1 MPRGGRR
8 SGTPG
13 RAYGNRSDLNRAP
26 SGGQYGDRAATQA
39 RLDAVPITPPAPP
52 PMAQPA
58 QQPLQAPP
66 PLDRPTDRPMEPI
79 TSGLPTGPG
88 PGPEALGLP
97 GGPNPDLA
105 NMAEYLPMLE
115 RLASLPTSSV
125 ATRNFVRRL
134 RGGMQ

>member
-13 RAYGNRSDLNRAP
+13 VAHWNRSDLNTP
-26 SGGQYGDRAATQA
+26 TSGGQYGDRAATQA

-52 PMAQPA
+52 PMA

-88 PGPEALGLP
+88 PGPEAIVPSTDPVAETLRVMYQAF
-97 GGPNPDLA
+97 PNEAIGAL
-105 NMAEYLPMLE
+105 LE
-115 RLASLPTSSV
+115 SYQ
-125 ATRNFVRRL
+125 
-134 RGGMQ
+134 GKG